1 MGGDAGDTATLI
13 SFEFVPF
20 EQAMIPKLK
29 ILTKNTKKRRF
40 IFKLLALR
48 LIGLNTLSRK

>member
-13 SFEFVPF
+13 SFELVPL

-29 ILTKNTKKRRF
+29 ILAKNTNTRRV
-40 IFKLLALR
+40 R
-48 LIGLNTLSRK
+48 